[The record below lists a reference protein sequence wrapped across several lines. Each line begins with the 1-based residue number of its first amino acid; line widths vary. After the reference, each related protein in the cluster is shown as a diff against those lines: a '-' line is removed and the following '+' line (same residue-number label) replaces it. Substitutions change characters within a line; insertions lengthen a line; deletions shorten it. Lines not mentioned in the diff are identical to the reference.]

1 MYNIVHSERKIIKMK
16 QIIIIKKTTKPLHC
30 SIEIV
35 LLVLEGK
42 KKKAKP
48 QAHLRTNPACNCFA
62 EINTLLYFGEG
73 MLRICLSIFSG

>member
-16 QIIIIKKTTKPLHC
+16 QIIIKKKTTKPLHC

-42 KKKAKP
+42 KKKSKTSGSFENKP
-48 QAHLRTNPACNCFA
+48 
-62 EINTLLYFGEG
+62 
-73 MLRICLSIFSG
+73 CL

>member
-16 QIIIIKKTTKPLHC
+16 QIIIKKKTTKPLHC

-42 KKKAKP
+42 KKKK
-48 QAHLRTNPACNCFA
+48 QNLRL
-62 EINTLLYFGEG
+62 I
-73 MLRICLSIFSG
+73 